1 MDAREIEKC
10 IDVFGTDIYRF
21 CLKLCM
27 DKTDAEDLYQQT
39 FLKLMELRVAIRKE
53 ENPRAFLF
61 SIANGIWKNECRK
74 LRRRARIA
82 PSISISRMQEENE
95 QIQDS
100 VDTQSQVLEQMQ
112 QEELRRAVERLEPKY
127 KTPIILMYTFGMKV
141 EEIAKIEHLP
151 QATVKTRL
159 RRARQK
165 LKTEMEERGYGI

>member
-1 MDAREIEKC
+1 
-10 IDVFGTDIYRF
+10 
-21 CLKLCM
+21 
-27 DKTDAEDLYQQT
+27 
-39 FLKLMELRVAIRKE
+39 
-53 ENPRAFLF
+53 
-61 SIANGIWKNECRK
+61 
-74 LRRRARIA
+74 
-82 PSISISRMQEENE
+82 MQEENE

-100 VDTQSQVLEQMQ
+100 ADTQSQVLEQMQ